1 MSKSQSNNTAN
12 GTSKLA
18 MAALSTVPL
27 LMVLGNSM
35 LIPEFP
41 RIQSA
46 LHISQFQV
54 GLLITLFSASA
65 GITIPIL
72 GFLSDQ
78 YGRKTI
84 IIPAILLY
92 GIGGVISGLG
102 STILGPSYLVVL
114 IGRVVQGIGAA
125 GTAPIV
131 MAMVGDLYKSNSRSE
146 AMGIIEAS
154 NGMGKVLSP
163 ILGTAIALIAWWA
176 LFFSYS
182 ILAVPI
188 ALAIYFLTQEP
199 ESKGQK
205 QKPGEYFKS
214 ILGIFKQKGIA
225 IFVSLFAGMVILFNL
240 FGVLSIVSDILENTH
255 HLKGLVKGLVIAIPI
270 FFMSSFAY
278 LTGYFLKKKGK
289 YFKITILIGLI
300 TASSSLV
307 LLPFFK
313 NPYIYIAILSI
324 MGLGS
329 GLVLPSVNTLIT
341 SSAQSQQRG
350 GVTSIYGAVRFLGV
364 AIGPPIFSLLFK
376 VSEKV
381 MFWTAAA
388 TILIAAGLVL
398 AFLKEEKLMGGNG
411 NQQQANKETAA
422 KHKSNIT
429 VKGLPDEEPGIF
441 KPKNPLHRD

>member
-1 MSKSQSNNTAN
+1 MAKSKSGSNAKGQS
-12 GTSKLA
+12 KIA

-41 RIQSA
+41 KIQSA

-54 GLLITLFSASA
+54 GLLITLFSAAA

-84 IIPAILLY
+84 IIPAVLLY

-102 STILGPSYLVVL
+102 ATILGPSYFIVL

-131 MAMVGDLYKSNSRSE
+131 MAMVGDLYKSNARSE

-188 ALAIYFLTQEP
+188 AAAIYFLTQEP
-199 ESKGQK
+199 ENKGEK

-214 ILGIFKQKGIA
+214 ILEIFKQKGAA
-225 IFVSLFAGMVILFNL
+225 ILVSLFAGMVILFNL

-278 LTGYFLKKKGK
+278 LTGFFLKKKGK
-289 YFKITILIGLI
+289 YFKIAILTGLI
-300 TASSSLV
+300 TASVSLA

-329 GLVLPSVNTLIT
+329 GFVLPSVNTLIT

-388 TILIAAGLVL
+388 TILVAAGLVL
-398 AFLKEEKLMGGNG
+398 AFLKEQKLLGGQGGQKQGEKD
-411 NQQQANKETAA
+411 KSPE
-422 KHKSNIT
+422 KHSNVI
-429 VKGLPDEEPGIF
+429 VKGLPNEEPSIF